1 MFKITPIQDEKTQKY
16 YAEQSGTALREG
28 FFAYA
33 MVEASDGS
41 LMGFSQFEIRGEDGL
56 IADLKPAK
64 GREGDFEAMFILGR
78 ATMNFID
85 LAGAHI
91 CYANKDA
98 GEESL
103 LRAIGFREE
112 RDGALFCDM
121 TGMFSGNCSH

>member
-1 MFKITPIQDEKTQKY
+1 MFKITPIQDAEAQAR
-16 YAEQSGTALREG
+16 YAKEAGTVHREG

-33 MVEASDGS
+33 MLEASDGS

-56 IADLKPAK
+56 ITDLKPGE

-91 CYANKDA
+91 CYAYKDA

-121 TGMFSGNCSH
+121 TDMFSGNCSH